1 MLIPL
6 TKWKGIY
13 PKVLWK
19 VEVCETNVWIRFHDQ
34 ALAMKKY
41 LSKKL
46 HGNYFVCCIIAT
58 KIFKSKQKKNN
69 LHSRDLTNF
78 CILSILLI
86 KTQVAKTK
94 EIIKIDG
101 CNVIL

>member
-1 MLIPL
+1 MVVTL

-34 ALAMKKY
+34 ALATKKY
-41 LSKKL
+41 LSNNL
-46 HGNYFVCCIIAT
+46 HGNSFVCCISVT
-58 KIFKSKQKKNN
+58 KIFKSKRKNN
-69 LHSRDLTNF
+69 LHSRDLTKF
-78 CILSILLI
+78 CILIILLI

-101 CNVIL
+101 CNVII